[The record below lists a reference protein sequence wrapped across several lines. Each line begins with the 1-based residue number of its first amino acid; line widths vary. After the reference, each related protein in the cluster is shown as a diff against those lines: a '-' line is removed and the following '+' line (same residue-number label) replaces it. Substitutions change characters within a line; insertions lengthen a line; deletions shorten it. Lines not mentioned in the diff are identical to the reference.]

1 MTDWRRLNRG
11 TVVDTRPQHR
21 WIIGQRFRR
30 LRKKIRLTQKHL
42 GEFIGLC
49 RQQVSKVE
57 CCRVRLHPRS
67 WNRFEVL
74 ERAHRQSKRKLPTH
88 WD

>member
-1 MTDWRRLNRG
+1 MTDWRKLNR
-11 TVVDTRPQHR
+11 TRVVDTRPAHR

-30 LRKKIRLTQKHL
+30 FRKKLHLTQKHL
-42 GEFIGLC
+42 AGLIGLC

-57 CCRVRLHPRS
+57 RRRVRLHPRS
-67 WNRFEVL
+67 WNSFEVL
-74 ERAHRQSKRKLPTH
+74 ERVHRQPKRKLPTH

>member
-11 TVVDTRPQHR
+11 SVIDTRPQHR

-30 LRKKIRLTQKHL
+30 LRKKICLTQKHL

-67 WNRFEVL
+67 WERFREL
-74 ERAHRQSKRKLPTH
+74 EWRHRQPKINLSTR